1 MDLARL
7 SEPFHSS
14 QIHWRVG
21 STTADKNKGMAL
33 AYLDARDVMDR
44 LDKVCGP
51 SGWQS
56 KHEWAAGNK
65 VQCSIGILTPR
76 FTKVGGERVEV
87 FTDWVWKS
95 DGAGDT
101 AYEGDKGAFSD
112 ALKRAAVNWG
122 IGRYLYNSPNWWEPI
137 VKKGKSYVFT
147 DAAQKDL
154 NKSMDAWL
162 LPGKQERF
170 KKAYVLHRI
179 VMDSFIEALLAEDV
193 KAAAEYWSQIPENDQ
208 ASLWLAKSND
218 GILDQKMKR
227 TIQST
232 EFAIAGVRQ

>member
-1 MDLARL
+1 MDLSRL

-21 STTADKNKGMAL
+21 STTQDKSKGMAL

-65 VQCSIGILTPR
+65 VQCSIGIFCEEPHTDIFR
-76 FTKVGGERVEV
+76 
-87 FTDWVWKS
+87 DWVWKS

-122 IGRYLYNSPNWWEPI
+122 IGRYLYSSPNWWEPI
-137 VKKGKSYVFT
+137 EQKGKTYVFT
-147 DAAQKDL
+147 TLAKKNL
-154 NKSMDAWL
+154 NESMDNWL
-162 LPGKQERF
+162 LPGKKARF
-170 KKAYVLHRI
+170 SKAYGLHH
-179 VMDSFIEALLAEDV
+179 VKVDSFLDAIEAENL
-193 KAAAEYWSQIPENDQ
+193 KAAAEYWNQISEGDQ
-208 ASLWLAKSND
+208 AALWLAKSN
-218 GILDQKMKR
+218 GGLLDQATKKI
-227 TIQST
+227 IQST
-232 EFAIAGVRQ
+232 AFLRAGVNNGK